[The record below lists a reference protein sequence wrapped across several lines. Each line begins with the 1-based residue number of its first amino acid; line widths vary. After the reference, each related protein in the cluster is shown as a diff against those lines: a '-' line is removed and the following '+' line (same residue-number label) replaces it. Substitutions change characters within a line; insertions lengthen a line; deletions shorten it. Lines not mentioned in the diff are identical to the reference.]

1 MIEDISNRLMRD
13 FSTCLQSR
21 IAADEPAPS
30 GEAVTTGAEAPEAV
44 GGADPDPAPSA
55 ADAGVQP
62 PDTPPP
68 TTPPPPPAPA
78 PAASKPIS
86 GFSLFFGALLDRI
99 KRLFKR

>member
-44 GGADPDPAPSA
+44 AGADPEPAPSA

-62 PDTPPP
+62 PDA
-68 TTPPPPPAPA
+68 PAPA
-78 PAASKPIS
+78 PRPSAAHRRRRRRSRSAASRCSS
-86 GFSLFFGALLDRI
+86 GRS
-99 KRLFKR
+99 